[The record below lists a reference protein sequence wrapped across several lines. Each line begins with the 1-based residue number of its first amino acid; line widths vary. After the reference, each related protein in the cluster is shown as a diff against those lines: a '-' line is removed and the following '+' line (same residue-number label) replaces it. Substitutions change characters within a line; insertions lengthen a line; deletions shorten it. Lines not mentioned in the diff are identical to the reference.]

1 MAITDAQQA
10 KQIMMKKGGPVH
22 RHQLA
27 KKRKDGKRPGY
38 YGPDMGHAG
47 EMGGKGFGRD
57 AYSGGP
63 SDIDM
68 GGGPGGSDRDFAR
81 TRQAVIDR
89 NREAARKEEE
99 KRRKEEK
106 KQKDIKKEKEIQKT
120 KKAQTKKIK
129 DFITADDLLD
139 EPSKLDDSRFDKADL
154 NKDGKV
160 GFLEKFNYNAR
171 KKKQK
176 AIQDRIDKKIRSGLK
191 TIDPDINLTRS
202 IKEMEMYADPKATY
216 GDLVKEAVLGGSTFG
231 NKGDLIGAQFEKYS
245 PKEGSAK
252 EKYNYQPDFF
262 TPITTDSPSLTVQGA
277 AGIGNLLGNVFMN
290 KTPYEG
296 KMTELADLYDKA
308 AGLDLSKT
316 STTDM
321 MRDFEPN
328 RYALANNMIYDP
340 IRKKFTPRTDGN
352 DAYSNVPLLPIQ
364 QAGAGAGRR
373 SISVSSCI

>member
-252 EKYNYQPDFF
+252 EKYNYQPDF
-262 TPITTDSPSLTVQGA
+262 
-277 AGIGNLLGNVFMN
+277 LL
-290 KTPYEG
+290 
-296 KMTELADLYDKA
+296 
-308 AGLDLSKT
+308 
-316 STTDM
+316 
-321 MRDFEPN
+321 
-328 RYALANNMIYDP
+328 
-340 IRKKFTPRTDGN
+340 
-352 DAYSNVPLLPIQ
+352 Q
-364 QAGAGAGRR
+364 
-373 SISVSSCI
+373 

>member
-38 YGPDMGHAG
+38 YGPDA
-47 EMGGKGFGRD
+47 GFGDDDYKD
-57 AYSGGP
+57 ASASFDAGSG
-63 SDIDM
+63 S
-68 GGGPGGSDRDFAR
+68 GGSDADFAR
-81 TRQAVIDR
+81 AKRAVDAR
-89 NREAARKEEE
+89 AAERARKEAEE
-99 KRRKEEK
+99 KKRKEEK
-106 KQKDIKKEKEIQKT
+106 KKKDIKTEKKIQETKKAKT
-120 KKAQTKKIK
+120 KKIS

-139 EPSKLDDSRFDKADL
+139 TPSKLDDSRFDDADL

-160 GFLEKFNYNAR
+160 GFLEKYNYNAR

-176 AIQDRIDKKIRSGLK
+176 AIQDRIDKKIRSGLE
-191 TIDPDINLTRS
+191 TIDPNINLTRS
-202 IKEMEMYADPKATY
+202 IKEMEMNMPTASY

-231 NKGDLIGAQFEKYS
+231 NKGELIGAEFEKFS
-245 PKEGSAK
+245 PKEGSAQ
-252 EKYNYQPDFF
+252 EKYGYQPDFF
-262 TPITTDSPSLTVQGA
+262 SKITTDSPSLTVQGA
-277 AGIGNLLGNVFMN
+277 AGLANLLGGALMN
-290 KTPYEG
+290 TTPYEG

-328 RYALANNMIYDP
+328 RYAFSKQHDL
-340 IRKKFTPRTDGN
+340 
-352 DAYSNVPLLPIQ
+352 
-364 QAGAGAGRR
+364 
-373 SISVSSCI
+373 